1 MVIDIIIV
9 QNSEMNTSSSCNLIA
24 CNLGNYECVC
34 KEEEEDFF
42 KFKG

>member
-9 QNSEMNTSSSCNLIA
+9 QNSEMNSSCNLIA
-24 CNLGNYECVC
+24 IGNYECVC

>member
-9 QNSEMNTSSSCNLIA
+9 QNSEMNSSCNLIA

-34 KEEEEDFF
+34 KEEEEEDFF